1 MRVLLV
7 DDERELVAALAERL
21 SFRGYEADFAVSGAE
36 ALVLVGQRSYDV
48 AVLDVKM
55 PGMGGIDLYAKIR
68 EVSPRTRGVFL
79 TGHGSEHDFA
89 AGATCGEA
97 YLIKP
102 VPIEVLEKTFRNI
115 AESLESGKDC
125 EGEGL

>member
-21 SFRGYEADFAVSGAE
+21 SFRGYEADCASSGEE
-36 ALVLVGQRSYDV
+36 ALELVGKNHYDV

-55 PGMGGIDLYAKIR
+55 PGIGGIELHARIK
-68 EVSPRTRGVFL
+68 EMSPDTRGIFL
-79 TGHGSEHDFA
+79 TGHGSENDFA
-89 AGATCGEA
+89 AGADCGEA

-102 VPIEVLEKTFRNI
+102 VAIEVLEKTFKKI
-115 AESLESGKDC
+115 ASCMGLDVPGGK
-125 EGEGL
+125 

>member
-21 SFRGYEADFAVSGAE
+21 SFRGYDADCASSGEE
-36 ALVLVGQRSYDV
+36 ALELVRANHYDV

-55 PGMGGIDLYAKIR
+55 PGIGGIELHTKIK
-68 EVSPRTRGVFL
+68 EISPDTRGVFL
-79 TGHGSEHDFA
+79 TGHGSEHDFV
-89 AGATCGEA
+89 AGADCGEA

-102 VPIEVLEKTFRNI
+102 VAIEVLVQTFKKI
-115 AESLESGKDC
+115 ADCTDLGKD
-125 EGEGL
+125 GRK